1 MTRYLL
7 TGSLLLALSAGAYGW
22 WQDKRATAAVARAV
36 AAEAQ
41 VAAYA
46 EAARVHAAHV
56 ARLQA
61 LLADAT
67 ATDFDLQ
74 SMEGANAPLSPYLG
88 TAAGRLWN

>member
-1 MTRYLL
+1 MTRYALIA
-7 TGSLLLALSAGAYGW
+7 SLLLALTLGGW
-22 WQDKRATAAVARAV
+22 AWRQDRRATAATARAET
-36 AAEAQ
+36 AEAQ
-41 VAAYA
+41 VGAYA

-74 SMEGANAPLSPYLG
+74 QMEGGDAPLSDYLG
-88 TAAGRLWN
+88 AAAGRLWK